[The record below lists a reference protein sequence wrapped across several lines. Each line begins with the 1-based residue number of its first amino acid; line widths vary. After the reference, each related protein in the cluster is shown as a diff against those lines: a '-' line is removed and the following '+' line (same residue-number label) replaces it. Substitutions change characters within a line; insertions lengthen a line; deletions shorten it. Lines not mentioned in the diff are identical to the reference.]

1 MKILILEPDYSGRKF
16 MVSSMSAY
24 GECDVT
30 IDDMETVNVFMAAL
44 DKGEPYDLICLDVMK
59 PATDGYRTLKVI
71 RDIEKQHGIEDG
83 DRVKIIMM
91 IAINEQK
98 NMRKVF
104 EMGYTVYCVKPV
116 DSDKLKNVLKKLKL
130 FGNNVYSDKL

>member
-1 MKILILEPDYSGRKF
+1 MKILILEPDYSGGKF
-16 MVSSMSAY
+16 MISSMSAY

-30 IDDMETVNVFMAAL
+30 IDDMEAVNAFMAAL
-44 DKGEPYDLICLDVMK
+44 DKGEPYDLICLNVMK
-59 PATDGYRTLKVI
+59 SATDGYQTLKVI
-71 RDIEKQHGIEDG
+71 RDIEKQHGIEGG

-91 IAINEQK
+91 TAINEQK

-116 DSDKLKNVLKKLKL
+116 DSDKLKNVLKKLEL
-130 FGNNVYSDKL
+130 I